1 MNPEIGRGIAQ
12 AQRKAERE
20 HQTGVREF
28 ERGEAELAGL
38 TPEQLAQIGAAGEEL
53 PPGVRELAGRI
64 SEPPG
69 PPPNVL
75 SNLAVPTEFTQGIS
89 QMFPETLEER
99 FQATLESHPDLMAML
114 VSRETLG
121 IAADIAENIQ
131 RRRLSEAERTRLDQ
145 YELFVAELPFEEQML
160 ASIALTNPKYLDL
173 IMQRETINFQLEIE
187 RMNAMTAAQMTPE
200 ERLDILIKRQSFV
213 NELMTDVDGLDED
226 ELRSRIAQINEFE
239 RAALRLVPDMSAILQ
254 AHPDRNLIGR
264 VSGIEV
270 VPIVE
275 PTLEQSEL
283 QLLRDLKTMFVGR
296 GAAGELNREMA
307 EGELL
312 QNPTAAAIW
321 SRLTDADK
329 ERFWSDVDI
338 RSQAIRTAEG
348 RRTQFT
354 TKAQA
359 NAFLQAQSPQVRQL
373 VQGYLAGKFVIE
385 GVVGALS
392 TAVGAVGTTLGDIAT
407 AVEVLTEGQPE
418 TEARGEELTDQ
429 LRREQQERERR
440 RQGGQ

>member
-1 MNPEIGRGIAQ
+1 
-12 AQRKAERE
+12 
-20 HQTGVREF
+20 
-28 ERGEAELAGL
+28 
-38 TPEQLAQIGAAGEEL
+38 
-53 PPGVRELAGRI
+53 
-64 SEPPG
+64 
-69 PPPNVL
+69 
-75 SNLAVPTEFTQGIS
+75 
-89 QMFPETLEER
+89 
-99 FQATLESHPDLMAML
+99 
-114 VSRETLG
+114 
-121 IAADIAENIQ
+121 
-131 RRRLSEAERTRLDQ
+131 
-145 YELFVAELPFEEQML
+145 
-160 ASIALTNPKYLDL
+160 
-173 IMQRETINFQLEIE
+173 
-187 RMNAMTAAQMTPE
+187 
-200 ERLDILIKRQSFV
+200 
-213 NELMTDVDGLDED
+213 
-226 ELRSRIAQINEFE
+226 
-239 RAALRLVPDMSAILQ
+239 
-254 AHPDRNLIGR
+254 
-264 VSGIEV
+264 
-270 VPIVE
+270 
-275 PTLEQSEL
+275 L